1 MPEDWNEKAKRILKI
16 QLAKRSMKYYDLAR
30 KLNAIGVEESQ
41 NTIATKLSRGTFSFV
56 FFLQCMAALGINKID
71 LDLED

>member
-1 MPEDWNEKAKRILKI
+1 
-16 QLAKRSMKYYDLAR
+16 MKYYDLAR